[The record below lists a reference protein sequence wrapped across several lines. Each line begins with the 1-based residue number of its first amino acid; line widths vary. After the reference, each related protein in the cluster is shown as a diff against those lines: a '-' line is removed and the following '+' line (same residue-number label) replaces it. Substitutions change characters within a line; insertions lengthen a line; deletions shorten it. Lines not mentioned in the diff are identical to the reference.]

1 MAASSPGDHGSRRSS
16 ATVADSA
23 SSHSQPSSL
32 LLSGDHFRSNG
43 SSDHPPAATYKFI
56 NG

>member
-1 MAASSPGDHGSRRSS
+1 MAASSPGDQGSRRSS

-32 LLSGDHFRSNG
+32 LLSEDHFGSNG
-43 SSDHPPAATYKFI
+43 SSDHPSAAAYKFI